1 MRWSNLSHIARSS
14 LLLLCLSAT
23 SAWAQQVTAAI
34 TGSVTDPA
42 GAAIS
47 GATVTA
53 RDVERGTTTTNP
65 TNQDGVFNFPRLPVG
80 SYEVRVEAK
89 GFESAV
95 QPPITLD
102 RKSVV

>member
-1 MRWSNLSHIARSS
+1 MRWSNLSHIARSF
-14 LLLLCLSAT
+14 LLLLCLSAA

-53 RDVERGTTTTNP
+53 RDVERGTTTTNQ
-65 TNQDGVFNFPRLPVG
+65 TNESGVFNFPRLPIG
-80 SYEVRVEAK
+80 SYEVRVGSK
-89 GFESAV
+89 G
-95 QPPITLD
+95 L
-102 RKSVV
+102 